1 MNKIKYFF
9 IALILIANSAYA
21 DQGQVRMG
29 VELGLSPVDLEAEDT
44 AQKIANASGSTV
56 NVEYSTAVFVGRLFA
71 DYGISNNLY
80 GEIGYF
86 QTSGAEATYKI
97 GSDSAKEAYDAHGFD
112 FSAKFKSDEGF
123 FGKVG
128 LHSTTIDGSATV
140 TIGSTSYNATGEAQ
154 GTGMLFGGGLETEGI
169 MYSVTRY
176 SDVGGISDFTFFS
189 VGFVF

>member
-9 IALILIANSAYA
+9 ITLILIANSAYA
-21 DQGQVRMG
+21 DQGQIRMG

-56 NVEYSTAVFVGRLFA
+56 AVEYSTAVFVGRVFA

-80 GEIGYF
+80 GEIGYL

-97 GSDSAKEAYDAHGFD
+97 GSDSAKESYDYHGFD
-112 FSAKFKSDEGF
+112 FSAKYKSDEGF
-123 FGKVG
+123 FGKIG
-128 LHSTTIDGSATV
+128 LHSTTIDGVASV
-140 TIGSTSYNATGEAQ
+140 TIGSTSYSATGEAQ

-176 SDVGGISDFTFFS
+176 TDVGGITDATFFS
-189 VGFVF
+189 VGIVF

>member
-9 IALILIANSAYA
+9 ITLILIANSAYA
-21 DQGQVRMG
+21 DQGQIRMG

-56 NVEYSTAVFVGRLFA
+56 AVEYSTAVFVGRVFA

-80 GEIGYF
+80 GEIGYL
-86 QTSGAEATYKI
+86 QTSGAESTYKI
-97 GSDSAKEAYDAHGFD
+97 GSDSAKESYDYHGFD
-112 FSAKFKSDEGF
+112 FSAKYKSDEGF
-123 FGKVG
+123 FGKIG
-128 LHSTTIDGSATV
+128 LHSTTIDGVASV
-140 TIGSTSYNATGEAQ
+140 TIGSTSYSATGEAQ

-176 SDVGGISDFTFFS
+176 TDVGGITDATFFS
-189 VGFVF
+189 VGIVF